1 MVSSFSS
8 FTPEPTTYKDA
19 VRHEC
24 WRKAIIDELK
34 ALTDNNTWILT
45 PLPSGKKT
53 IGNKW
58 IFKVKYNVDGSVERH
73 KARLVAK
80 GYNQTKGLDYMETFS
95 PVAKMTTIRL
105 LLTLAAAHN
114 WFLHQLDVN
123 TAFLHGD
130 LEEEVYM
137 NIPLGMKTAENRGLV
152 CQLQKSIYRLKQASR
167 QWNHKLSSVLSS
179 HGFIQSRADYSSFVK
194 KFASDFTAVLI
205 YVDDLLITGN
215 SLPAIQSLK
224 IILHDVFTI
233 KDLGDACYFL
243 GMELTRSAHGITLF
257 QRKYALQIIEDT
269 GLSNAKPVSCP
280 LDPAIKLQKHGSD
293 LYHDPTAYR
302 HLIGRLVY
310 LTNTRPDIS
319 FSVGLLSQFLET
331 PMIEH
336 HQAALRILKY
346 VSPALGLFFSA

>member
-80 GYNQTKGLDYMETFS
+80 GYNQTEGRDYMETFS

-137 NIPLGMKTAENRGLV
+137 NIPFGMQTAENRGLV
-152 CQLQKSIYRLKQASR
+152 CQLQKSIYGLQQASR
-167 QWNHKLSSVLSS
+167 QWNHKLSSVFSS

-215 SLPAIQSLK
+215 SLPWNGTHSFCSW
-224 IILHDVFTI
+224 H
-233 KDLGDACYFL
+233 
-243 GMELTRSAHGITLF
+243 
-257 QRKYALQIIEDT
+257 
-269 GLSNAKPVSCP
+269 N
-280 LDPAIKLQKHGSD
+280 
-293 LYHDPTAYR
+293 
-302 HLIGRLVY
+302 
-310 LTNTRPDIS
+310 S
-319 FSVGLLSQFLET
+319 FST
-331 PMIEH
+331 
-336 HQAALRILKY
+336 
-346 VSPALGLFFSA
+346 

>member
-1 MVSSFSS
+1 
-8 FTPEPTTYKDA
+8 

-123 TAFLHGD
+123 TAFLRGD

-137 NIPLGMKTAENRGLV
+137 NIPLGMQTVENRGLV
-152 CQLQKSIYRLKQASR
+152 LLGIA
-167 QWNHKLSSVLSS
+167 LSS
-179 HGFIQSRADYSSFVK
+179 
-194 KFASDFTAVLI
+194 
-205 YVDDLLITGN
+205 LLRE
-215 SLPAIQSLK
+215 LK
-224 IILHDVFTI
+224 I
-233 KDLGDACYFL
+233 G
-243 GMELTRSAHGITLF
+243 TLRK
-257 QRKYALQIIEDT
+257 RKYKN
-269 GLSNAKPVSCP
+269 NARK
-280 LDPAIKLQKHGSD
+280 
-293 LYHDPTAYR
+293 
-302 HLIGRLVY
+302 
-310 LTNTRPDIS
+310 
-319 FSVGLLSQFLET
+319 F
-331 PMIEH
+331 
-336 HQAALRILKY
+336 
-346 VSPALGLFFSA
+346 